1 MPPPVFHTEKLRG
14 VGRGC
19 VVSEEHPLLV
29 CRADIVCQRGCTT
42 AAVIANSH
50 GTVQSAHDHNAQ
62 HGNQILI
69 GPAGNVPASAICF
82 GIGRL

>member
-1 MPPPVFHTEKLRG
+1 MPPPVFHPEKLRG
-14 VGRGC
+14 VGRRGI
-19 VVSEEHPLLV
+19 VAKEHAFFIR
-29 CRADIVCQRGCTT
+29 RADVVRQCRCAA
-42 AAVIANSH
+42 AAVVTDSH
-50 GTVQSAHDHNAQ
+50 CTIQSAHDHNAQ